1 MLIDWFTV
9 GAQALNFLIL
19 VWLMKRFLYRP
30 ILNAIDEREKR
41 IAKELNDAD
50 MKKAEAQKERE
61 DYQHKIRQFEQ
72 QHDELLAKAMVEVE
86 AERKRI
92 LNEVRQTAD
101 GLSAKRQEMLRNDA
115 RNLNQAI
122 SCRVQQEVFEI
133 SRKVLADLATTSL
146 EGYVAEEFIR
156 RLRNM
161 DMQAKGVLADALK
174 STSEPGVVRSAFGL
188 SESQRLAIENAI
200 NEMGLSEAQLRFEV
214 APELICGVEWV
225 TNGQKVAWSIADY
238 LVSLE
243 QGIEGLLKN
252 KPVAQVGSKPDKNA
266 NE

>member
-9 GAQALNFLIL
+9 GAQAFNFLIL

-41 IAKELNDAD
+41 IAKVLNDAD
-50 MKKAEAQKERE
+50 IKKAEAQKERE
-61 DYQHKIRQFEQ
+61 DYQHKIRQFDQ
-72 QHDELLAKAMVEVE
+72 QHDELLAKAMAEVE
-86 AERKRI
+86 AERKRL
-92 LNEVRQTAD
+92 LNDVRQTAD

-122 SCRVQQEVFEI
+122 SCRVQQEVFDI

-146 EGYVAEEFIR
+146 EGYVAEDFIR
-156 RLRNM
+156 RLRKI
-161 DMQAKGVLADALK
+161 DMQAKQVLTEALK
-174 STSEPGVVRSAFGL
+174 SSSEPGIVRSAFGL
-188 SESQRLAIENAI
+188 SEGQCLAIENAI
-200 NEMGLSEAQLRFEV
+200 NETVLSGVQLRFEV

-225 TNGQKVAWSIADY
+225 TNGQKVAWSISDY

-252 KPVAQVGSKPDKNA
+252 KPIAHVGPKPDQNA